1 MSVDDR
7 LFDTRLRFVTGKGG
21 VGRSVVALAMA
32 HLAHSQGRRVLY
44 CEINAPQSAARLMGL
59 APLNGDM
66 RQVAEG
72 LFMVNI
78 TPQDAIREYALMT
91 LKFKALYNTVFE
103 NRVVKYFLRAVP
115 SLAEFVTLGKIWFHE
130 QEREGSRPRFDTII
144 IDAPAT
150 GHLIS
155 LLRVPRVFEEMV
167 PGGPLKSSALD
178 MRQMLEDPR
187 RTKLDVVTLPEEMPI
202 NEAIEITRAAARFQF
217 ATRGLTVIN
226 RVVPD
231 LPAALISRARDG
243 GAPSSIQPVLN
254 VIKEQAHWR
263 EVGLRHMSKLGE
275 EELGKAIQLA
285 KRTVPLF
292 GKADIVGLAEEL
304 EAQL

>member
-32 HLAHSQGRRVLY
+32 HLAHSKGRRVLY

-59 APLNGDM
+59 APLNGDL

-130 QEREGSRPRFDTII
+130 QEREDSRPRFDTII

-178 MRQMLEDPR
+178 MRRMLEDPR

-202 NEAIEITRAAARFQF
+202 NEALEITRAAERFHF

-231 LPAALISRARDG
+231 LPAALISRALDS
-243 GAPSSIQPVLN
+243 GAPASIQPVLN

-263 EVGLRHMSKLGE
+263 EVGLRHMSKLGDA
-275 EELGKAIQLA
+275 ELSKAIQLA